1 MNLWELLIIAVG
13 LSMDSFAVSVASGFS
28 IKLLRRRD
36 ALKMALF
43 FGGFQAVMP
52 ALGWLAGLSFRHYIE
67 GFDHWVAFGLL
78 AFIGGKMVYESFTLA
93 REEKLTDPPCT
104 SLLLVLALAT
114 SLDALAVGLSLA
126 VLRSEIVIPA
136 LVIGLVT
143 FVICLV
149 GVYLGHRF
157 GHFFESKVEAVG
169 GLILIGIGVS
179 ILIQHSGG

>member
-13 LSMDSFAVSVASGFS
+13 LSLDAFAVSVASGFS

-36 ALKMALF
+36 ALKMAFF
-43 FGGFQAVMP
+43 FGAFQAIMP
-52 ALGWLAGLSFRHYIE
+52 ALGWLAGISFRHHIE

-78 AFIGGKMVYESFTLA
+78 AFIGGKMIYEAFALEK
-93 REEKLTDPPCT
+93 EEKLTDPPCT

-126 VLRSEIVIPA
+126 VLRSEIVVPA

-169 GLILIGIGVS
+169 GLILIGIGVN
-179 ILIQHSGG
+179 ILIQHSRG